1 MEPLTNVR
9 LSEEGLAIVKRIL
22 LSSPGCDFE
31 PEILREKE
39 IDLYCLHSTVPTGGA
54 VTLFAYAKKEG
65 KEVLHA
71 EDVILAFSS
80 LRHAEDT
87 WNWLNADPAFLS
99 DMKAQ
104 GFQLD
109 GQECKNRFFFS
120 HLLNPVYISKLA
132 GDKVEVEYQ
141 NGGLVISVQA
151 VFSGHLPI
159 RVGQQVALHSGC
171 IICQLD
177 KNLAGQ
183 ILASQ
188 RQSDEIWPCY
198 KNLSESSIDLE
209 RDFGASLFQFNLSNF
224 QKYPL

>member
-1 MEPLTNVR
+1 MEPLKNVR

-22 LSSPGCDFE
+22 LSSPGCDFDK
-31 PEILREKE
+31 EILQAKS
-39 IDLYCLHSTVPTGGA
+39 IDLFSLHSMVHSGGA
-54 VTLFAYAKKEG
+54 VTLFGYAKKNG
-65 KEVLHA
+65 KQVLNA
-71 EDVILAFSS
+71 QDVLLAFSS
-80 LRHAEDT
+80 SEHARDT
-87 WNWLNADPAFLS
+87 LFWLNS
-99 DMKAQ
+99 DL
-104 GFQLD
+104 GFRDEMREKGFILTSQNR
-109 GQECKNRFFFS
+109 KRFFFS
-120 HLLNPVYISKLA
+120 HLLNPVLTTESA
-132 GDKVEVEYQ
+132 GDKVEVEYK
-141 NGGLVISVQA
+141 NEYLVIFVQA

-198 KNLSESSIDLE
+198 KSLSESSIDLE
-209 RDFGASLFQFNLSNF
+209 RDFGASLFQFNQSNF